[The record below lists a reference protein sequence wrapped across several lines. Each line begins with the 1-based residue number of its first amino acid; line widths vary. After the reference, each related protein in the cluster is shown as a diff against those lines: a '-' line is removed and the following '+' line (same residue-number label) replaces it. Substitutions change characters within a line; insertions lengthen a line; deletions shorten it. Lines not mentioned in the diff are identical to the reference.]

1 MGMAAA
7 AGDTFVVVAAVVVAA
22 DADVVVADADVVVAE
37 ADVVGLAVGVQ
48 GVPWVP
54 AGQQEGQF
62 PLEFE

>member
-7 AGDTFVVVAAVVVAA
+7 AGDTFVVVAAVVVVAE
-22 DADVVVADADVVVAE
+22 ADVVVAG

-54 AGQQEGQF
+54 EGQQEGQF